1 MKLTPLKLTFD
12 YSDTSERKVISLE
25 RDGISCIPVI
35 GIDNYQKVWKG
46 PPIHCH
52 PECMEFSL
60 CFRGGLDFEFRG
72 EIRKL
77 MPGNMAVSGPD
88 DPHRFCSYP
97 KRLGKYW
104 MLLRIPKRHYPLLK
118 LPQRE
123 AEWLVKELTSLS
135 GRIFNGEKL
144 EPLFQRIF
152 HIYDTIPRDAPERPL
167 LLRSAVT
174 ELLIRIAEVSKV
186 PPKTAT
192 NAQLKEILDEM
203 SAHPEREYPIDVL
216 VERTGVSRSN
226 ILNRFKKFTGLPP
239 HAFLMSQRISK
250 AKELIEQSGMSISAI
265 ADFLGFSSSQHF
277 STCFKQATGKMPSE
291 WVNNKS
297 SNRKVPSNE

>member
-1 MKLTPLKLTFD
+1 MKTSPLKLTFD
-12 YSDTSERKVISLE
+12 YSDTPERKVISLE

-35 GIDNYQKVWKG
+35 GIDNYQKVRNS
-46 PPIHCH
+46 PPVHCH

-72 EIRKL
+72 KIQKL

-104 MLLRIPKRHYPLLK
+104 MLFRIPKGRSPLLK
-118 LPQRE
+118 LPPKE
-123 AEWLVKELTSLS
+123 AKWLVKELMSLS

-152 HIYDTIPRDAPERPL
+152 HIYDTIPRGAAERPL

-174 ELLIRIAEVSKV
+174 ELLIRIAEVSRL
-186 PPKTAT
+186 PPKMAT

-203 SAHPEREYPIDVL
+203 VAHPEREYPVDVL
-216 VERTGVSRSN
+216 AERAGVSRSN

-239 HAFLMSQRISK
+239 HAFLMTQRIHK
-250 AKELIEQSGMSISAI
+250 AKELIEQGGKSISAI
-265 ADFLGFSSSQHF
+265 ADFLGYSSSQHF
-277 STCFKQATGKMPSE
+277 STCFRQATGKMPSE
-291 WVNNKS
+291 W
-297 SNRKVPSNE
+297 NRKKS

>member
-1 MKLTPLKLTFD
+1 MKTSPLKLTFD
-12 YSDTSERKVISLE
+12 YSDTPERKVISLE

-35 GIDNYQKVWKG
+35 GIDNYQKVRNS
-46 PPIHCH
+46 PPVHCH

-60 CFRGGLDFEFRG
+60 CFRGGLDFEFRAK
-72 EIRKL
+72 IQKL

-104 MLLRIPKRHYPLLK
+104 MLFRIPKGHSPLLK
-118 LPQRE
+118 LPPKE
-123 AEWLVKELTSLS
+123 AKWLVKELMSLS

-152 HIYDTIPRDAPERPL
+152 HIYDTIPRGAAERPL

-174 ELLIRIAEVSKV
+174 ELLIRIAEVSRL
-186 PPKTAT
+186 PPKMAT

-203 SAHPEREYPIDVL
+203 VAHPEREYPVDVL
-216 VERTGVSRSN
+216 AERAGVSRSN

-239 HAFLMSQRISK
+239 HAFLMTQRIHK
-250 AKELIEQSGMSISAI
+250 AKELIEQGGKSISAI
-265 ADFLGFSSSQHF
+265 ADFLGYSSSQHF
-277 STCFKQATGKMPSE
+277 STCFRQATGKMPSE
-291 WVNNKS
+291 W
-297 SNRKVPSNE
+297 NRKKS

>member
-1 MKLTPLKLTFD
+1 
-12 YSDTSERKVISLE
+12 
-25 RDGISCIPVI
+25 
-35 GIDNYQKVWKG
+35 
-46 PPIHCH
+46 
-52 PECMEFSL
+52 MEFSL

-72 EIRKL
+72 KIQKL

-104 MLLRIPKRHYPLLK
+104 MLFRIPKGRSPLLK
-118 LPQRE
+118 LPPKE
-123 AEWLVKELTSLS
+123 AKWLVKELMSLS

-152 HIYDTIPRDAPERPL
+152 HIYDTIPRGAAERPL

-174 ELLIRIAEVSKV
+174 ELLIRIAEVSRL
-186 PPKTAT
+186 PPKMAT

-203 SAHPEREYPIDVL
+203 VAHPEREYPVDVL
-216 VERTGVSRSN
+216 AERAGVSRSN

-239 HAFLMSQRISK
+239 HAFLMTQRIHK
-250 AKELIEQSGMSISAI
+250 AKELIEQGGKSISAI
-265 ADFLGFSSSQHF
+265 ADFLGYSSSQHF
-277 STCFKQATGKMPSE
+277 STCFRQATGKMPSE
-291 WVNNKS
+291 W
-297 SNRKVPSNE
+297 NRKKS

>member
-1 MKLTPLKLTFD
+1 MKTSPLKLTFD
-12 YSDTSERKVISLE
+12 YSDTPERKVISLE

-35 GIDNYQKVWKG
+35 GIDNYQKVRNS
-46 PPIHCH
+46 PPVHCH

-72 EIRKL
+72 KIQKL

-104 MLLRIPKRHYPLLK
+104 MLFRIPKGHSQLLR
-118 LPQRE
+118 LPPKE
-123 AEWLVKELTSLS
+123 AKWLVKELMSLS

-152 HIYDTIPRDAPERPL
+152 HIYDTIPRGAAERPL

-174 ELLIRIAEVSKV
+174 ELLIRIAEVSRL
-186 PPKTAT
+186 PPKMAT

-203 SAHPEREYPIDVL
+203 VAHPEREYPVDVL
-216 VERTGVSRSN
+216 AERAGVSRSN

-239 HAFLMSQRISK
+239 HAFLMTQRIHK
-250 AKELIEQSGMSISAI
+250 AKELIEQGGKSISAI
-265 ADFLGFSSSQHF
+265 ADFLGYSSSQHF
-277 STCFKQATGKMPSE
+277 STCFRQATGKMPSE
-291 WVNNKS
+291 W
-297 SNRKVPSNE
+297 NRKKS

>member
-1 MKLTPLKLTFD
+1 MKRPPLKLTFD
-12 YSDTSERKVISLE
+12 YSDTPERKVISLE

-35 GIDNYQKVWKG
+35 GIDNYQKVWDG
-46 PPIHCH
+46 PEVHCH

-72 EIRKL
+72 KIRKL

-97 KRLGKYW
+97 KRLGKFW
-104 MLLRIPKRHYPLLK
+104 MLFRIPDKQSSLLK
-118 LPQRE
+118 LPSKE
-123 AEWLVKELTSLS
+123 AQWIVRELTSLS

-152 HIYDTIPRDAPERPL
+152 QIYDTVPRSSPERSL
-167 LLRSAVT
+167 LLRSAVM
-174 ELLIRIAEVSKV
+174 ELLIRIVEASKT

-192 NAQLKEILDEM
+192 NAQLKEIYDEM
-203 SAHPEREYPIDVL
+203 VSHPERDYPISAL
-216 VERTGVSRSN
+216 AERLGVSRTN
-226 ILNRFKKFTGLPP
+226 ILDRFKKFTGLPP
-239 HAFLMSQRISK
+239 HAFLMAQRILK
-250 AKELIEQSGMSISAI
+250 AKELIEQGDRSISAI

-277 STCFKQATGKMPSE
+277 STAFRQATGKKPKE
-291 WVNNKS
+291 WNASK
-297 SNRKVPSNE
+297 RKVHSNE